1 MSDVS
6 SPQRLRVALP
16 SALCLLVSAVLH
28 TVLLVVLRGG
38 VVLDDGP
45 RLELRTQVEFGLA
58 DAPAAGQTPGAAPP
72 PAKAVEPK
80 SPPKPRKPKPAPD
93 PNAFNLAVDAGAPAA
108 PDPHAHDAAIAASAL
123 LATEHGQAAAR
134 SGQGS
139 VEGALGDG
147 SGAGLGDGSYA
158 PAGATLALNVD
169 LERVRKTAL
178 MLEAHALLDIIPEWQ
193 LLLSGSGLDPLR
205 DLERVFVATPN
216 LERASLVVSAR
227 HRLPQ
232 ARIAAAVEQLAAE
245 QRQPAQFRERSG
257 FEVAP
262 WRNRGPTERVIALT
276 GRDQFTISRA
286 SDLPRVLGVAQAL
299 ARLRSQQGFDPRELE
314 EQGGLLAM
322 QPNEAVAL
330 WIEGVPKYVHGDVPG
345 VPRSLRMSIYHVDQF
360 NSELRVRGEYASAD
374 AAAAA
379 RTAMEAMREQLSN
392 DPKVIFVGLKS
403 AFDSARIE
411 QDRSALQLQVRLTL
425 HQTRYL
431 LHYVTRAL
439 RTGGS

>member
-16 SALCLLVSAVLH
+16 SALCLLVSAVMH
-28 TVLLVVLRGG
+28 TLLLVVLRDG
-38 VVLDDGP
+38 VMLDDGP

-58 DAPAAGQTPGAAPP
+58 DALAAGHTPGAAPP

-93 PNAFNLAVDAGAPAA
+93 PNAFNRAVDAGTPAA
-108 PDPHAHDAAIAASAL
+108 PDLHASDAAIAASAV
-123 LATEHGQAAAR
+123 ATEQGQAAAR
-134 SGQGS
+134 SGEGS
-139 VEGALGDG
+139 VDHALGDG

-178 MLEAHALLDIIPEWQ
+178 VLEAHALLDIIPEWQ

-205 DLERVFVATPN
+205 DLQRVFVATPN

-227 HRLPQ
+227 HRLPH

-245 QRQPAQFRERSG
+245 QRQPAQFREHGG
-257 FEVAP
+257 FDVAP

-299 ARLRSQQGFDPRELE
+299 ARLRSQQGFEQRELV

-379 RTAMEAMREQLSN
+379 LTAVEATREQLSN

-403 AFDSARIE
+403 ALDSARIE

-431 LHYVTRAL
+431 LRYVTRAL
-439 RTGGS
+439 RMGGT